1 MAEKLCLQWND
12 FKENVIGSLGNLKD
26 DKDFLDVTLAS
37 EDGKQVEA
45 HKVVLV
51 MSSPFFQNLL
61 KRNKHPHPLIYMR
74 GVRSEDLLAIVDF
87 LYHGEVYLC
96 QKYLDSFL
104 ALAEELQ
111 LKGMMGNPSSDEPIQ
126 TESETP
132 YIKKESRI
140 QSHSSSSPKPPSLLG
155 NESEDDILNIDRGN
169 RSVARASYFSGN
181 VQELDE
187 KCVSMMEKTFKQDKD
202 GKLLYSCTIC
212 GKQAINSALKNHIEA
227 NHLEGVSIPCNF
239 CETIC
244 STRNALKL
252 HVTRNHLEG
261 ISIPC
266 NFCKM
271 IFRTK
276 NALRLHMTKNHKESS
291 LH

>member
-1 MAEKLCLQWND
+1 
-12 FKENVIGSLGNLKD
+12 
-26 DKDFLDVTLAS
+26 
-37 EDGKQVEA
+37 
-45 HKVVLV
+45 

-74 GVRSEDLLAIVDF
+74 GVRSEDLLALVDF

-132 YIKKESRI
+132 FIKKESRI
-140 QSHSSSSPKPPSLLG
+140 QSLSSSSPKPPSLLG
-155 NESEDDILNIDRGN
+155 NESKDDILIIDRAN
-169 RSVARASYFSGN
+169 RSVARARYFSGN

-227 NHLEGVSIPCNF
+227 NHLEGISIPCNF

-252 HVTRNHLEG
+252 HLTRNHLEG

>member
-1 MAEKLCLQWND
+1 
-12 FKENVIGSLGNLKD
+12 
-26 DKDFLDVTLAS
+26 
-37 EDGKQVEA
+37 
-45 HKVVLV
+45 
-51 MSSPFFQNLL
+51 
-61 KRNKHPHPLIYMR
+61 
-74 GVRSEDLLAIVDF
+74 
-87 LYHGEVYLC
+87 
-96 QKYLDSFL
+96 
-104 ALAEELQ
+104 
-111 LKGMMGNPSSDEPIQ
+111 MMGNPSKDEPIQ
-126 TESETP
+126 IKSETP
-132 YIKKESRI
+132 FQKKESKTQI
-140 QSHSSSSPKPPSLLG
+140 HSSSSPKTPSLLG
-155 NESEDDILNIDRGN
+155 NESKENILNIDRGN

-187 KCVSMMEKTFKQDKD
+187 KCLSMMEKTFKQDKD

-227 NHLEGVSIPCNF
+227 NHLEGISIPCNF

-276 NALRLHMTKNHKESS
+276 NALRFHMTKNHKESS
-291 LH
+291 LHWSCWGSLYSNWDKRWIRWIKPEISKKSLFLSNFWVHCVGLQNDKPVIKLISFMSLMNLNWYQYKCLWTFPSDLHTPQ